1 VPDLITLIKTA
12 GYLGLFGIVF
22 AESGLLIG
30 FFLPGD
36 SLLFTAGFLASQGF
50 FNVWVLA
57 GLCFLGAVAGDS
69 FGYAFGRRVGPK
81 IFTREDSL
89 FFNKAHLESA
99 RVFYEK
105 HGGKAIVLARFMPII
120 RTFAPILAGVG
131 EMKYSHFLFYNIFGG
146 FFWGVGLTFLG
157 YYLGSV
163 IPGIDKYLLPIIAAI
178 IFLSILPSLIHVL
191 RNKEDRERI
200 LKLKS
205 KIKNQISK
213 LWYQKFS

>member
-1 VPDLITLIKTA
+1 MPDLVTLIKTA

-50 FNVWVLA
+50 FSVWILA
-57 GLCFLGAVAGDS
+57 VICFLGAVFGDS

-89 FFNKAHLESA
+89 FFNKAHLERA
-99 RVFYEK
+99 RMFYEK
-105 HGGKAIVLARFMPII
+105 HGGKAVVLARFMPII

-146 FFWGVGLTFLG
+146 FFWAVGLTFIG

-163 IPGIDKYLLPIIAAI
+163 IPGIDKYLLPIIALI
-178 IFLSILPSLIHVL
+178 IFLSILPSLIHIL

-200 LKLKS
+200 I
-205 KIKNQISK
+205 KIFKK
-213 LWYQKFS
+213 